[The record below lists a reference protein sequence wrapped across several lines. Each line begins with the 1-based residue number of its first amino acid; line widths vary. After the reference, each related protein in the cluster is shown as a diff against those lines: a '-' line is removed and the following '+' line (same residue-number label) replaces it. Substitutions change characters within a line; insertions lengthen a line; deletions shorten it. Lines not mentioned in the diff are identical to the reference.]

1 MSTPTRRRALAHWRK
16 MKRDAER
23 APHGKK
29 GARLRALRSWVAR
42 QLSGE
47 VKR

>member
-1 MSTPTRRRALAHWRK
+1 MTTATRRRTLAHWRK
-16 MKRDAER
+16 MRRDTER
-23 APHGKK
+23 APHGRKL
-29 GARLRALRSWVAR
+29 ARLRALRAWVAR